1 MFSIISRF
9 CHWIYWI
16 SFLAVLVGC
25 YLFVDRWVAQIVYQ
39 HPSWHQF
46 HFLYAI
52 TLLGTWSVMVAL
64 VIVLYLFSRVLK
76 LSTSIRETLA
86 QIGLTLIATNSIA
99 TILKT
104 LCGRARPMLWFD
116 QHMYGFYGPTWNAD
130 FWSFPS
136 GHTVTIMSI
145 MWSLCFIYS
154 KYCVIWL
161 GVGIIVV
168 ATRIVLLQHYLSDVL
183 ASAYLSLVVAV
194 FIYRYRQK
202 WNSWV

>member
-1 MFSIISRF
+1 
-9 CHWIYWI
+9 
-16 SFLAVLVGC
+16 
-25 YLFVDRWVAQIVYQ
+25 
-39 HPSWHQF
+39 
-46 HFLYAI
+46 
-52 TLLGTWSVMVAL
+52 MVAL